1 MDSSDL
7 GAPSRALDDAC
18 APSSNGP
25 AADSLATASRTG
37 RSAAPPL
44 TRGHMTPLRWHG
56 VGAGIRRALLGRPAP
71 AYERAFS
78 PMSLPWERAARR
90 RRLALLALVVLS
102 AAGAGWLAGTMDS
115 DAVRETTPAGWRAL
129 RLSLFTLLMA
139 WVAAGFYTAL
149 MGLLAHL
156 RGDPH
161 ALKLDDLDQVPLRP
175 EARTAIIMP
184 ICNEDVDAVFAG
196 LRATC
201 ESLLR
206 TGHGDFFDVYILS
219 DSNQPGLCAAE
230 LAAHA
235 QFRALFAGRLN
246 VHYRRRRRR
255 THRKAGNVAD
265 FCRRWGRG
273 YAYMIVLDADSVM
286 SGETLVSLA
295 RLMER
300 EPRAGIIQT
309 APQGFGLDTLHAR
322 MQQFS
327 SSVIGRLFTLGMR
340 YWQLGESHYWGHN
353 AIIRVAPFM
362 RHCSLPTLPGNG
374 SLSGAILSHDFV
386 EAALM
391 RRAGYEVWLVPEL
404 QGSYEQHPPNLI
416 EELRRDRRW
425 CQGNLMNV
433 RLIAEPGL
441 KGVHRA
447 MLGTAAFSYASAP
460 LWAAFL
466 LTGFVLLLA
475 GANTPATT
483 PGIAHGSHPA
493 LWGLTAVVLFAPRL
507 MALALILFER
517 DAARYGGRLVLA
529 RGLVLEAAWSAVVA
543 PVRMAAHSVFV
554 LGALTGLKLEWRSP
568 PREAVE
574 TGWTEAVLRFAP
586 YGLLAA
592 IALLAA
598 AQKAPHHLVW
608 MLPVGAALMLGPV
621 LAVWGS
627 RERAGIALRSQRLAC
642 TPEELD
648 TPPVLRMAQHYSHLT
663 RNPAS
668 APPEP
673 GALAQPAPVN
683 P

>member
-1 MDSSDL
+1 MDSSHLDTPRPVRNEAR
-7 GAPSRALDDAC
+7 APAQP
-18 APSSNGP
+18 APV
-25 AADSLATASRTG
+25 T
-37 RSAAPPL
+37 RSARSIAPPL
-44 TRGHMTPLRWHG
+44 ARGHMTARPWAG
-56 VGAGIRRALLGRPAP
+56 FWNGIRRAFAGRAVSAGPV
-71 AYERAFS
+71 R
-78 PMSLPWERAARR
+78 PWERAARLR
-90 RRLALLALVVLS
+90 RRVLAAAVIVSALG
-102 AAGAGWLAGTMDS
+102 AAWLASALDNNG
-115 DAVRETTPAGWRAL
+115 PAGWHAF
-129 RLSLFTLLMA
+129 RLTLFALLMA

-161 ALKLDDLDQVPLRP
+161 ALKLDGLDQVALRP
-175 EARTAIIMP
+175 HARTALIMP

-206 TGHGDFFDVYILS
+206 TGQAAHFDVYILS
-219 DSNQPGLCAAE
+219 DSNNANLCAAE

-235 QFRALFAGRLN
+235 QLRALFSGRLDI
-246 VHYRRRRRR
+246 HYRRRQRR

-265 FCRRWGRG
+265 FCRRWGRN
-273 YAYMIVLDADSVM
+273 YAYMVVLDADSVM

-309 APQGFGLDTLHAR
+309 APQAFGLNTLHAR

-327 SSVIGRLFTLGMR
+327 SSVVGRLFTLGMR

-353 AIIRVAPFM
+353 AIIRVDAFM
-362 RHCSLPTLPGNG
+362 RHCALATLPGTG

-386 EAALM
+386 EAALI

-404 QGSYEQHPPNLI
+404 QGSYEQQPPNLV

-425 CQGNLMNV
+425 CQGNLMNA

-466 LTGFVLLLA
+466 LTGFALLLA
-475 GANTPATT
+475 AGPDALTGAHAVNSAQ
-483 PGIAHGSHPA
+483 GA
-493 LWGLTAVVLFAPRL
+493 LWVLTAVVLFAPRL
-507 MALALILFER
+507 MALTLILVER
-517 DAARYGGRLVLA
+517 EAARYGGRLVLA
-529 RGLVLEAAWSAVVA
+529 RGLALEALWSAIVA
-543 PVRMAAHSVFV
+543 PVRMVAHSLFV

-574 TGWTEAVLRFAP
+574 TGWTEALLRFGP
-586 YGLLAA
+586 Y
-592 IALLAA
+592 ALMAA
-598 AQKAPHHLVW
+598 AALIAAVEKSPGHVLW
-608 MLPVGAALMLGPV
+608 MLPVATALMLGPV

-627 RERAGIALRSQRLAC
+627 RERAGLALRAHRLAC

-663 RNPAS
+663 RNPEA
-668 APPEP
+668 AP
-673 GALAQPAPVN
+673 GAAPLEPAPVN

>member
-1 MDSSDL
+1 MESSHL
-7 GAPSRALDDAC
+7 GMPSPARNEARAPAQPLSSPAFRPARTRA
-18 APSSNGP
+18 P
-25 AADSLATASRTG
+25 ALV
-37 RSAAPPL
+37 
-44 TRGHMTPLRWHG
+44 RGHMTARPW
-56 VGAGIRRALLGRPAP
+56 AGFWAGMRRMFRRGPSQAP
-71 AYERAFS
+71 VAQR
-78 PMSLPWERAARR
+78 PWERAARR
-90 RRLALLALVVLS
+90 RRRVLIAAVIVS
-102 AAGAGWLAGTMDS
+102 AAGAAWLASALDS
-115 DAVRETTPAGWRAL
+115 SGPLGWRVF
-129 RLSLFTLLMA
+129 RLALFTLLIA

-161 ALKLDDLDQVPLRP
+161 ALKLDGLEQVALRG

-184 ICNEDVDAVFAG
+184 ICNEDVNAVFAG

-206 TGHGDFFDVYILS
+206 TGQAQHFDVYILS
-219 DSNQPGLCAAE
+219 DSNQAGLCAAE

-235 QFRALFAGRLN
+235 QLRALFSGRLGI
-246 VHYRRRRRR
+246 HYRRRHRR

-265 FCRRWGRG
+265 FCRRWGRA
-273 YAYMIVLDADSVM
+273 YAYMVVLDADSVM

-309 APQGFGLDTLHAR
+309 APQAFGLHTLHAR

-327 SSVIGRLFTLGMR
+327 GAVVGRLFTLGMR

-353 AIIRVAPFM
+353 AIIRVEAFM
-362 RHCSLPTLPGNG
+362 RHCALAPLPGTG
-374 SLSGAILSHDFV
+374 SLSGGILSHDFV

-391 RRAGYEVWLVPEL
+391 RRAGYEVWLAPEL
-404 QGSYEQHPPNLI
+404 QGSYEQQPPNLI

-425 CQGNLMNV
+425 CQGNLMNA

-447 MLGTAAFSYASAP
+447 MLGTAAFAYASAP

-466 LTGFVLLLA
+466 LTGFALLLA
-475 GANTPATT
+475 AGPDALVMNATKGT
-483 PGIAHGSHPA
+483 HPA
-493 LWGLTAVVLFAPRL
+493 LWALTAVVLFAPRL
-507 MALALILFER
+507 MALTLIMVQRE
-517 DAARYGGRLVLA
+517 AARFGGRLALA
-529 RGLVLEAAWSAVVA
+529 RGLLLEAVWSGIMA
-543 PVRMAAHSVFV
+543 PVRMVAHSLFV

-574 TGWTEAVLRFAP
+574 TGWGEALLRFGP
-586 YGLLAA
+586 YALMALAA
-592 IALLAA
+592 LIVAA
-598 AQKAPHHLVW
+598 EKSPGHVAW
-608 MLPVGAALMLGPV
+608 MLPVAAALMLGPAI
-621 LAVWGS
+621 AVWGS
-627 RERAGIALRSQRLAC
+627 RERAGLALRARGLAC

-663 RNPAS
+663 RNPEA
-668 APPEP
+668 AP
-673 GALAQPAPVN
+673 GATLAPAPVN